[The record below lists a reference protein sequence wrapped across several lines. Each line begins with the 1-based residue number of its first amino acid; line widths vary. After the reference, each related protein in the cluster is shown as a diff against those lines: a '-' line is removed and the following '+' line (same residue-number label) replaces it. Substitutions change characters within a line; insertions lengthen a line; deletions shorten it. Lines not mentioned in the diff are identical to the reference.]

1 MLRPRR
7 NQAKPSGF
15 TGLSLM
21 LKVEKSIILFDGY
34 FVFQPTPFLLGLVL
48 SIGTSGSTEV
58 WDHYWCFVLPS
69 PTSSLLCY
77 HFGYQARDY
86 STMGTYK
93 MLVGH
98 SMQITDG
105 DEVMMYAGPS
115 PPKGWGECWE
125 LRISFSALTAVYLPF
140 FMPFR

>member
-21 LKVEKSIILFDGY
+21 LKVEKSIILLDGY
-34 FVFQPTPFLLGLVL
+34 FVFHSFQPTPFLLGLVL

-58 WDHYWCFVLPS
+58 GDHYWSFILRS
-69 PTSSLLCY
+69 PTLSLLLD
-77 HFGYQARDY
+77 YQARDY
-86 STMGTYK
+86 STMGIYK

-98 SMQITDG
+98 SIQITDG

-115 PPKGWGECWE
+115 PPKG
-125 LRISFSALTAVYLPF
+125 
-140 FMPFR
+140 